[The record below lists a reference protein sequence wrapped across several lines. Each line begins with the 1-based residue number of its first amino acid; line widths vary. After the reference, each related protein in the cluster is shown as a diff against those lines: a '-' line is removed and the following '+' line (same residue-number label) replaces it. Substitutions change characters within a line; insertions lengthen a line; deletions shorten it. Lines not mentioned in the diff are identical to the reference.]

1 MTQRT
6 LLLIEDEETLAR
18 ALSYTLGREG
28 FRVLTA
34 DDGTKGLALAREQH
48 PDLVVLDI
56 MLPGMDGLEV
66 CRRLRRET
74 TTPILMLT
82 AKAEEV
88 DKIVGLELGADDY
101 MTKPFSTRELVAR
114 VKSLLR
120 RVEMDQ
126 AALRSDRSAAE
137 ALHAD
142 GLEVDLGARKVT
154 VSGRTVTLRPKE
166 FDLLAFLVKN
176 RGIVFSRDTLLEK
189 VWEYEY
195 AGGTRTVD
203 VHMRWLREKIEDD
216 PSKPKR
222 LVTVRG
228 VGYKLEG

>member
-1 MTQRT
+1 MAQCT
-6 LLLIEDEETLAR
+6 LLLIEDEETLVR

-28 FRVLTA
+28 FRVLA
-34 DDGTKGLALAREQH
+34 AADGTKGLALAREQH

-66 CRRLRRET
+66 CRRLRRESA
-74 TTPILMLT
+74 TPILMLT

-120 RVEMDQ
+120 RVEMDH
-126 AALRSDRSAAE
+126 AAAARATASE
-137 ALHAD
+137 VLQAD
-142 GLEVDLGARKVT
+142 GLEVDLGGRKVT

-203 VHMRWLREKIEDD
+203 VHMRWLREKIEED
-216 PSKPKR
+216 PSKPRR